1 MNTTTAVNPL
11 VIIADAI
18 AIGRTHGVELPAHL
32 ALEATIAFIRDAVTE
47 KARFYKD
54 DIRTLGRLQ
63 RALEADPVEAQN
75 LFEAPAA
82 NGMAAE

>member
-1 MNTTTAVNPL
+1 MNTTNAVNPL
-11 VIIADAI
+11 VLYAEG
-18 AIGRTHGVELPAHL
+18 IGIGDKHGVKLPVDL
-32 ALEATIAFIRDAVTE
+32 APEATIAFIRDAVTE

-54 DIRTLGRLQ
+54 DIRALGRLQ
-63 RALEADPVEAQN
+63 RALETEPVEAQN